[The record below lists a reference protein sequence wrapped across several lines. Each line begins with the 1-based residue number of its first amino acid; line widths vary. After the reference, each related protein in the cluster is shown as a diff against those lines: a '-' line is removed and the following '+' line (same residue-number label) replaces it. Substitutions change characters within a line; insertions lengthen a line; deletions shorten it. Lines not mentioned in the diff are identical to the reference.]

1 MGVNS
6 VDKQPAK
13 LCGRGLGDLGYL
25 LDLFLHCLM
34 FMLDIK
40 LQGLFAE
47 LGDGM
52 QIQEE
57 KKNKGKPKECFIVS
71 LIFFP

>member
-40 LQGLFAE
+40 LQALFAE
-47 LGDGM
+47 LCDGM

-57 KKNKGKPKECFIVS
+57 KKIKANQESVLLS
-71 LIFFP
+71 V